1 VGIATVTDPS
11 NAADDAPVDLLSAD
25 LRARLERCSILP
37 TMPAVAIRVLNLCQS
52 EDLDLKQIADAI
64 CQDPA
69 LSAKVLRLVNSPAFG
84 LRQEVRT
91 VQHALALLGLN
102 AVRTLALSFS
112 LVRDLRK
119 GQQAGLQTYWKRSII
134 AAVAARELANALRF
148 PAPDEAFLAALL
160 QDIGI
165 LALGRVAGRE
175 YEEVAA
181 QAGDDHERLAALEI
195 EAFGADHA
203 AVGGWMVQSWKL
215 PRPLCHAVM
224 RSHRDQ
230 PALDRHLPEDVRKLA
245 TLVRVAALVADIWV
259 RPEPGECATLAR
271 EVAFAELPFNPLTF
285 EAALTK
291 TAAAVPTV
299 GTLFDLQI
307 GTAEEI
313 AGILEQATETLVMVS
328 FRTSRQIDSAREA
341 IDNLQAKARVLEEA
355 SQRDKLTG
363 LYNRGRL
370 DSYLMEE
377 FATALRSGKPL
388 SVIIADVDHF
398 KRVND
403 TLGHQA
409 GDRVLVTVA
418 QALGGR
424 LRPRDL
430 VARYGGEEFVLVL
443 PETDAAGALVVA
455 ERIRQKIEAART
467 PVEGAAPV
475 AVTLSFGCATIPGHQ
490 LSTSA
495 ELLAAADRAL
505 YAAKRAGRNRVM
517 VADDGPGVAPTGG
530 AASGTWR
537 TAS

>member
-1 VGIATVTDPS
+1 MGIAPVIDPS
-11 NAADDAPVDLLSAD
+11 NGAGDASAELLSPD
-25 LRARLERCSILP
+25 LRARLERCSTLP
-37 TMPAVAIRVLNLCQS
+37 TMPAVAVRVLNLCQS
-52 EDLDLKQIADAI
+52 DDLDLKQIADAI

-91 VQHALALLGLN
+91 VPHALALLGLN

-112 LVRDLRK
+112 LVRDLRA
-119 GQQAGLQTYWKRSII
+119 GQQSGLQTYWKRSII

-160 QDIGI
+160 QDIGV
-165 LALGRVAGRE
+165 LALGRVAGRQ

-195 EAFGADHA
+195 AAFGADHA
-203 AVGGWMVQSWKL
+203 AVGGWMVESWKL
-215 PRPLCHAVM
+215 PRPLCHAVT
-224 RSHRDQ
+224 RSHRGQ
-230 PALDRHLPEDVRKLA
+230 PILDRDLPEDVRKLA
-245 TLVRVAALVADIWV
+245 TVVRLAALVADIWV
-259 RPEPGECATLAR
+259 RREPGECATRAR
-271 EVAFAELPFNPLTF
+271 EVACAELNFNPMTF

-299 GTLFDLQI
+299 GALFDLQM

-313 AGILEQATETLVMVS
+313 TAILEQATETLVMVS

-363 LYNRGRL
+363 LYNRVRL
-370 DSYLMEE
+370 DAYLAEE

-388 SVIIADVDHF
+388 GVIIADVDYF

-443 PETDAAGALVVA
+443 PETDAAGVKVVA

-475 AVTLSFGCATIPGHQ
+475 AVTLSFGCATLAENH

-505 YAAKRAGRNRVM
+505 YAAKRAGRNRVE
-517 VADDGPGVAPTGG
+517 VAAGDTGA
-530 AASGTWR
+530 AASGAPAPGAWR

>member
-1 VGIATVTDPS
+1 
-11 NAADDAPVDLLSAD
+11 
-25 LRARLERCSILP
+25 
-37 TMPAVAIRVLNLCQS
+37 MPAVAVRVLNLCQS

-91 VQHALALLGLN
+91 VPHALALLGLN

-119 GQQAGLQTYWKRSII
+119 GQQSGLQAYWKRSII
-134 AAVAARELANALRF
+134 SAVAARELANALRF

-181 QAGDDHERLAALEI
+181 RAGDDHERLAALER

-203 AVGGWMVQSWKL
+203 AVGGWMADSWKL
-215 PRPLCHAVM
+215 PRPLCLAVL
-224 RSHRDQ
+224 RSHRSE
-230 PALDRHLPEDVRKLA
+230 PALDKDLPDDVRKLA
-245 TLVRVAALVADIWV
+245 SLVRLAALVADIWV
-259 RPEPGECATLAR
+259 GGEPGERATMAR
-271 EVAFAELPFNPLTF
+271 EVAFSELNFNPLTF

-299 GTLFDLQI
+299 GALFELQI

-313 AGILEQATETLVMVS
+313 TAILEQATETLVMVS

-363 LYNRGRL
+363 LYNRARL
-370 DSYLMEE
+370 DGYLAEE

-388 SVIIADVDHF
+388 SVILADVDHF

-409 GDRVLVTVA
+409 GDQVLVAVA

-443 PETDAAGALVVA
+443 PETDEAGVRVVA
-455 ERIRQKIEAART
+455 ERIRQKIEATRT
-467 PVEGAAPV
+467 PIEGGTPV
-475 AVTLSFGCATIPGHQ
+475 GVTVSFGCATTPPNRY
-490 LSTSA
+490 STSA
-495 ELLAAADRAL
+495 ELLAGADRAL
-505 YAAKRAGRNRVM
+505 YAAKRGGRNRVEL
-517 VADDGPGVAPTGG
+517 ADDKVDG
-530 AASGTWR
+530 AAPAVSPSGAWR
-537 TAS
+537 HAG